1 MLHSARDKC
10 LNLGSD
16 SPGDNP
22 GSDLL
27 ASDLAPLHFIFLIS
41 KIRIVIIAL
50 QGAL

>member
-1 MLHSARDKC
+1 MVHGARDKC

-27 ASDLAPLHFIFLIS
+27 VTDLAPLCFISLIS
-41 KIRIVIIAL
+41 KTRIVIITL
-50 QGAL
+50 QDAF